1 MPRSRVRRAREPGAV
16 TASYSA
22 PSSFDRRRG
31 RRSRDFT
38 RPSAREPD
46 RAAPARLVQAAGCA
60 AKISFGRDR
69 LVARRGFA
77 WCVLRLAGERGVL
90 APSVEAA
97 AVTGATVPS
106 PLPDAAIAAPSSPIS
121 LRNGASPA
129 SPARA
134 ASDVIAAS
142 SASLGCAELVTVV
155 AVVQSRA
162 MRLPWLAARRQSSPA
177 PFRGRDRAGG
187 RGRART
193 GREARTRR
201 TSARPPRQYVHRRA
215 QPGGGLDEP
224 RHADVLVT
232 TTTTAHAHRVQQGRG
247 G

>member
-1 MPRSRVRRAREPGAV
+1 MRRE
-16 TASYSA
+16 
-22 PSSFDRRRG
+22 D
-31 RRSRDFT
+31 
-38 RPSAREPD
+38 
-46 RAAPARLVQAAGCA
+46 
-60 AKISFGRDR
+60 SFGRDR
-69 LVARRGFA
+69 LVARCSVA
-77 WCVLRLAGERGVL
+77 WCVLRLAGGRGVL

-97 AVTGATVPS
+97 AVTGATVAS

-121 LRNGASPA
+121 LRNGASAA

-155 AVVQSRA
+155 PVVQSRT

-193 GREARTRR
+193 GREPRTRR
-201 TSARPPRQYVHRRA
+201 TAARPPRQYVHRPCAAGWWPRPAAPCGRA
-215 QPGGGLDEP
+215 GHHHHRSRAP
-224 RHADVLVT
+224 RPARTWWL
-232 TTTTAHAHRVQQGRG
+232 GRMRS
-247 G
+247 